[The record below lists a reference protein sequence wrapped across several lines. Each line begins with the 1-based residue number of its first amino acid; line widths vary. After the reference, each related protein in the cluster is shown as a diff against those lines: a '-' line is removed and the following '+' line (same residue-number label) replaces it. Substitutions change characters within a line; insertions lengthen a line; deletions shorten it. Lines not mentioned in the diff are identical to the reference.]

1 MAQHMTEA
9 EVSISS
15 NFAAVLRK
23 IGDGEE
29 VAVDRNGKPLAI
41 IKPAEQEP
49 LTLSDLIALTGQ
61 REKERGF
68 AITLDEDFAA
78 DMEQIVRERKP
89 WTPRSW
95 SNCRHQHTGER

>member
-1 MAQHMTEA
+1 MTEA
-9 EVSISS
+9 EVSSD
-15 NFAAVLRK
+15 FAAVLRK

-29 VAVDRNGKPLAI
+29 VVVDRNGKPLAI
-41 IKPAEQEP
+41 IKPAEQDP
-49 LTLSDLIALTGQ
+49 LALSDLIALAAQ
-61 REKERGF
+61 REEERGF

-95 SNCRHQHTGER
+95 E